1 MSDVVQ
7 STVNND
13 LSAQNIR
20 GPRGFKTSPHSQS
33 KASKMGFSRNST
45 DHPIKSGVGWKE
57 TLGKLERG
65 VKPNVHLADSFH
77 KVFHDLWFK
86 IHCCSSR
93 GCQPL
98 IMMLP

>member
-1 MSDVVQ
+1 MV
-7 STVNND
+7 
-13 LSAQNIR
+13 LKL
-20 GPRGFKTSPHSQS
+20 PRIANQKQVKWGFQGIQRITQLNRELGGK
-33 KASKMGFSRNST
+33 K
-45 DHPIKSGVGWKE
+45 